1 MKDVMVWVEQRD
13 NQLMDVSLEMLQ
25 KATELAAV
33 LEGNV
38 SAILIGNECKDLAD
52 ELILYGA
59 SKVFL
64 IEDSRLQLYQSG
76 PYVRIAADIISEVS
90 PEIVLIGGTSI
101 GMDIASRVAAR
112 LRTGLTSHCVD
123 LYIEKIEGKDQL
135 VHIVPGW
142 KGNMMLKIIC
152 PEHRPQMATVRPGV
166 MERGKPDHSR
176 KGEIVSVV
184 HDMVD
189 DDFKVK
195 TLEMVHEE
203 VEGISLD
210 DADIVVSGG
219 YGLYSAGGF
228 KLVEEL
234 ADAISGE
241 VAGTRP
247 AFDQGWIPESR
258 MIGQSGKMVRPKLFV
273 SIGASG
279 AMHYTTGFSK
289 SNVVVGIDKN
299 PKAAIFGVA
308 DLGVVGDLEKIVPC
322 LIEELKK

>member
-13 NQLMDVSLEMLQ
+13 NRLMDVSLEMLQ

-33 LEGNV
+33 LKENV
-38 SAILIGNECKDLAD
+38 SAVLIGNECKDLAD

-76 PYVRIAADIISEVS
+76 PYVRITADIISEVS

-101 GMDIASRVAAR
+101 GMDIASRVAAT

-166 MERGKPDHSR
+166 MEKGEPDHSLR
-176 KGEIVSVV
+176 GEIVSINP
-184 HDMVD
+184 DIRD
-189 DDFKVK
+189 GDFKAK

-210 DADIVVSGG
+210 DADIIVSGG

-228 KLVEEL
+228 KLIEEL
-234 ADAISGE
+234 ADAINGE

-247 AFDQGWIPESR
+247 AFDQGWIPENR
-258 MIGQSGKMVRPKLFV
+258 MIGQSGKMVRPRLFV

-289 SNVVVGIDKN
+289 ANVIVGIDRN
-299 PKAAIFGVA
+299 PKAAIFNVS